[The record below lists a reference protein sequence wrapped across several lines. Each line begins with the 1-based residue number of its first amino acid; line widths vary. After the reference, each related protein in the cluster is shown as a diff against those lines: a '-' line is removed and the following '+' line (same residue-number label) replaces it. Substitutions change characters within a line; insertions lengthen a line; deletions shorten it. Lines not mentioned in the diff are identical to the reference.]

1 MGIRSYI
8 RDRKQVK
15 ASRATESGMP
25 DNASW
30 TANIENWGKPDP
42 EHVRKMDEAYAEHMR
57 TSREKRSAEEAE
69 KEAKK
74 KADDEADSL
83 RRQRPPKKEYYDDS
97 RMRYLGDD

>member
-15 ASRATESGMP
+15 ASRATESGVPNMSYESAL
-25 DNASW
+25 D
-30 TANIENWGKPDP
+30 NWGKPDP
-42 EHVRKMDEAYAEHMR
+42 EHVKKMDEAYETHMR

-74 KADDEADSL
+74 KADDEAASL
-83 RRQRPPKKEYYDDS
+83 RRQRPPKKEHYDDS